1 MSNKKRLIIFIL
13 LFPFISLF
21 VYGLLSYLLLFF
33 NSKKEIKNELTHYE
47 QNLMNL
53 EKNRLKEKVEY
64 LVNFINYYDGRSSKK
79 IKDDVKKVVD
89 TSVQVANNLYHDY
102 KDKLPKKELQK
113 LITNSLKGIKF
124 EGNLGYLFVLDL
136 KGDVYVHIDP
146 KMVGTNIFDIKDVNG
161 KYILHEFNKVLKKSG
176 EGYVDYY
183 WYIVSEDRKRMHYK
197 ISYVKMLDC
206 YDWYVGGGEYL
217 KYMKKFVK
225 EDILDYIRANA
236 KFKNGYFYI
245 YDSQKNVIFKPQSI
259 SDIEL
264 PKVVGGFNISSKNII
279 YTKYFKE
286 YDWYISASEDL
297 REIKKTIVEKKDIQ
311 EKKIGKQK
319 ELNLYLLLFSWSV
332 SIVLSLYLSYILNDV
347 FKKYE
352 KELANS
358 NDKLIFQSRQA
369 LIGELFSM
377 IAHQWR
383 QPINKVASIIALLRF
398 SNNDKELDK
407 KYVDIEDNLNF
418 MSETIDDFKTFYMPN
433 EDISKVNLKQVVEK
447 SIKFFENNLQKNS
460 ILLKTNLEDITYKT
474 YQNEILQIMMNLIKN
489 SIDSLIKSQKS
500 HKVIYIELCKDE
512 NKIIL
517 TVEDNGVGIK
527 EEDRDRVFE
536 PYFST
541 KKGSMGLGLY
551 MTKMIIEKHLNGTI
565 TYKNLKNGIKF
576 SIILPLQK

>member
-297 REIKKTIVEKKDIQ
+297 REIKKTIAEKKDIQ

-319 ELNLYLLLFSWSV
+319 ELNLYLLLFSWFV

-398 SNNDKELDK
+398 SNHDKELDK